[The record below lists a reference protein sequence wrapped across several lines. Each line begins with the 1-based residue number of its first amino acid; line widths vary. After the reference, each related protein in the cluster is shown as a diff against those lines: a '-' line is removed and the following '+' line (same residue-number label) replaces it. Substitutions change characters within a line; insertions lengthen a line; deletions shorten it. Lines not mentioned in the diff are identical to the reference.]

1 MTGLEPV
8 MAYAPAAVTVPN
20 ANQLHHMSNEL
31 YLAVRTGLEPM
42 TSDGMRRYSKPS
54 ELTYHENP
62 TQKIR
67 GYRGWKGKEVT
78 HMPYLTAVGLKPV
91 GYCRCSGFCYW
102 IMREW
107 RDSNPQSSG

>member
-8 MAYAPAAVTVPN
+8 MACAPAAVTVPN

-31 YLAVRTGLEPM
+31 CLAVCTGLEPV
-42 TSDGMRRYSKPS
+42 TPGVTGRYSKPT

-91 GYCRCSGFCYW
+91 GYCQCSGFCYW